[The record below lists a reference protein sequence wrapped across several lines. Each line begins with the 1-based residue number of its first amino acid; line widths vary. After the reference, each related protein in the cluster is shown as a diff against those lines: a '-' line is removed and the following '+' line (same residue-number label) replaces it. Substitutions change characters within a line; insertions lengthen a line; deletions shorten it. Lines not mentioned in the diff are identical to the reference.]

1 MSKGYLAIVFHAHLP
16 FVRHPEHQDSL
27 EENWF
32 YEALTEV
39 YLPLLLVL
47 ESLVEDGVD
56 FRLTFSF
63 TPTLLSMLLD
73 PLLQSRYLRRL
84 ERLIELAEKEIER
97 TAQAP
102 EFQRLAR
109 LYHQRFLDLRNAFA
123 DRYGSNLVEAFR
135 RFQALG
141 KIELLGSAATHAY
154 LPLLSVNPSAV
165 RAQVQTGI
173 AYGEQV
179 LGRRP
184 EGFWL
189 PECGYSPEVGQ
200 TLSDEGIR
208 FTILE
213 THGLTRAEPRPKWG
227 VYAPIYSPSGL
238 AAFGRDPESS
248 RQVWSSAEGYPGDYD
263 YREFYRDIAY
273 DLEMDYLRPY
283 IHPDGI
289 RLDTGIKYYRV
300 TGKTNHKEPYDP
312 VRAENKARIHADNF
326 IFNRQKQVEYLASV
340 MDRTPLIVAPYDA
353 ELFGHWWYE
362 GPAWVNH
369 VVRKIA
375 SGPGTL
381 RLITLSEYLGEYPIN
396 QTAAP
401 AISSWGYEGFND
413 VWLNRS
419 NDWIYPHL
427 HRAARLMEK
436 LSDGHRRPGLL
447 AARAL
452 AQAKRELF
460 LAQASDWAFM
470 INSGAMTEYATR
482 RTERHLSRF
491 FRLGEQIQNNT
502 IDESV
507 LRDWEAQDNI
517 FSSLL

>member
-1 MSKGYLAIVFHAHLP
+1 
-16 FVRHPEHQDSL
+16 
-27 EENWF
+27 
-32 YEALTEV
+32 
-39 YLPLLLVL
+39 
-47 ESLVEDGVD
+47 
-56 FRLTFSF
+56 
-63 TPTLLSMLLD
+63 
-73 PLLQSRYLRRL
+73 
-84 ERLIELAEKEIER
+84 
-97 TAQAP
+97 
-102 EFQRLAR
+102 
-109 LYHQRFLDLRNAFA
+109 
-123 DRYGSNLVEAFR
+123 
-135 RFQALG
+135 
-141 KIELLGSAATHAY
+141 
-154 LPLLSVNPSAV
+154 
-165 RAQVQTGI
+165 
-173 AYGEQV
+173 
-179 LGRRP
+179 
-184 EGFWL
+184 
-189 PECGYSPEVGQ
+189 VGQ

-312 VRAENKARIHADNF
+312 ERAENKAEVHAGDF
-326 IFNRQKQVEYLASV
+326 IFNRRKQVEYLASV
-340 MDRTPLIVAPYDA
+340 MDRAPLIVAPYDA

-362 GPAWVNH
+362 GPAWVNYL
-369 VVRKIA
+369 VRKIA
-375 SGPGTL
+375 SGQGSL
-381 RLITLSEYLGEYPIN
+381 RLVTLSEYLEEYPIN
-396 QTAAP
+396 QVAAP
-401 AISSWGYEGFND
+401 ALSSWGYEGFND
-413 VWLNRS
+413 VWLNGS

-436 LSDGHRRPGLL
+436 LSGGHLRPVPL

-470 INSGAMTEYATR
+470 INSGDMTEYATR
-482 RTERHLSRF
+482 RTKRHLSRF

-502 IDESV
+502 IDESL
-507 LRDWEAQDNI
+507 LRGWEMQDNI

>member
-39 YLPLLLVL
+39 YLPLLAVL

-63 TPTLLSMLLD
+63 TPTLLTMLLD
-73 PLLQSRYLRRL
+73 PFLQSRYLRRL
-84 ERLIELAEKEIER
+84 ERLTALAKKEIER
-97 TAQAP
+97 TAQQL
-102 EFQRLAR
+102 EFQRLAK
-109 LYHQRFLDLRNAFA
+109 LYHKRFLDLRTAFA
-123 DRYGSNLVEAFR
+123 DRYGCNLVEAFR
-135 RFQALG
+135 KFSELG
-141 KIELLGSAATHAY
+141 RIELLVSAATHAY

-173 AYGEQV
+173 AYGEQAF
-179 LGRRP
+179 GRRP

-200 TLSDEGIR
+200 VLSDEGIR

-213 THGLTRAEPRPKWG
+213 THGVTRAEPRPKWG
-227 VYAPIYSPSGL
+227 VYAPICSPSGL

-273 DLEMDYLRPY
+273 DLDIDYLRPY
-283 IHPDGI
+283 IHPDAI

-312 VRAENKARIHADNF
+312 ERAENKTKIHAGNF
-326 IFNRQKQVEYLASV
+326 IFNRRNQVEYLASV

-375 SGPGTL
+375 GGEGSL
-381 RLITLSEYLGEYPIN
+381 RLVTLSEYLEEYPIN
-396 QTAAP
+396 QVAAP

-413 VWLNRS
+413 VWLNGS

-436 LSDGHRRPGLL
+436 LSDSSTGAGRL

-482 RTERHLSRF
+482 RTKRHLSRF
-491 FRLGEQIQNNT
+491 FRLGEQIQNHT
-502 IDESV
+502 IDEGQ
-507 LRDWEAQDNI
+507 LRDWEVQDNI
-517 FSSLL
+517 FSSPL